1 MLAAFN
7 EVGVGGEDL
16 ADGTRL
22 WVVTKAGEGILV
34 EGEGFRRAVFLLQ
47 RPADPVERFAH
58 AGAFIGVGTVDVILK
73 VAT

>member
-1 MLAAFN
+1 MLAAFE

-34 EGEGFRRAVFLLQ
+34 EGKAS
-47 RPADPVERFAH
+47 AERSSCCSDQP
-58 AGAFIGVGTVDVILK
+58 IQ
-73 VAT
+73 